1 MLQTL
6 GVYYPAIIVKDM
18 DESIMFYRRLGMQLL
33 YKEPN
38 RDDPESVIAMLA
50 TGDASTMLQ
59 LVGPTHGEV
68 EIAEGALGVGSMQYL
83 TFHVSR
89 EQMDAMFS
97 ELSSAGVHGSEVID
111 RGYERLVFMED
122 PNGVLVVLI
131 VWATEPPPG
140 MSRGAVLAR
149 AGQIRDAAGDTY
161 VEDVHV
167 QQAIADLAAVR

>member
-6 GVYYPAIIVKDM
+6 GISYPAIIVKDM
-18 DESIMFYRRLGMQLL
+18 DESIAFYRRLGLQPL

-38 RDDPESVIAMLA
+38 RDDPESVTVMLA

-68 EIAEGALGVGSMQYL
+68 EIADGSPGVGSMQYL
-83 TFHVSR
+83 AFHVSQ
-89 EQMDAMFS
+89 EQMDEMFS

-122 PNGVLVVLI
+122 PNGVLIVLI

-140 MSRGAVLAR
+140 MSRPAVLAR

-161 VEDVHV
+161 VEDAHV
-167 QQAIADLAAVR
+167 RQAIADLAAAR